1 MVNSSSS
8 SKTKRTTK
16 KAMATSLGI
25 SRGMLYYKHLQE
37 QKDQKIKKD
46 IFDVLLANP
55 YYGHKRVA
63 MYLGIGKNRAL
74 RIMKKY
80 GLKPLGKRRKFG
92 KPDDQNKPDCGIP
105 NLIKHFCPIRPNIV
119 WVGDFTYL
127 SFHDKLY
134 YLATVMD
141 LFTREVLGWSFS
153 DHHNAELVVAA
164 FSEAKK
170 KLQTTPAYCH
180 SDQGS
185 EYDSYKYKDLIK
197 SHKTQVSMSKKASP
211 WENGYQESFYSNYKK
226 ELDTKNLN
234 RFDSLGEL
242 VEAVALQLY
251 YYNNDR
257 IHTSLKT
264 SPVKFKN
271 NLTIQKVFKETGT

>member
-8 SKTKRTTK
+8 SKTNCTTK
-16 KAMATSLGI
+16 KDMATSLGI

-37 QKDQKIKKD
+37 QKDQKIKED

-63 MYLGIGKNRAL
+63 MYLSIGKNRAL

-80 GLKPLGKRRKFG
+80 DLRPLGKSKKFS
-92 KPDDQNKPDCGIP
+92 KPEDSNKPDCGIP

-127 SFHDKLY
+127 NFRNKFY
-134 YLATVMD
+134 YLSTVMD
-141 LFTREVLGWSFS
+141 LFTREILGWSFS

-164 FSEAKK
+164 FDEAKK

-185 EYDSYKYKDLIK
+185 EYDSYKYKDLIR
-197 SHKTQVSMSKKASP
+197 SHHTQVSMSKKASP

-226 ELDTKNLN
+226 ELDHKNLN

-242 VEAVALQLY
+242 VEAIALQIH
-251 YYNNDR
+251 YYNYDR

-264 SPVKFKN
+264 SPIKFKN
-271 NLTIQKVFKETGT
+271 NLIVHKVFKETGT